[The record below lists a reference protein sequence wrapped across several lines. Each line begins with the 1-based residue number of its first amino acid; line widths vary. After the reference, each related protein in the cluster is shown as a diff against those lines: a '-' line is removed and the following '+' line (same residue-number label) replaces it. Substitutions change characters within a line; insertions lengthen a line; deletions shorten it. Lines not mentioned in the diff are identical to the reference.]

1 MCFCVHHQRAKASK
15 KKKKTKKKKTK
26 MPVLDSSS
34 DDDVPLAMRA
44 QTAAATTAPPAEK
57 PASVVGVV
65 KPYVAPPI
73 QSSSVPTAPAPAATA
88 SAFVQKPAVK
98 AGDDDALVKQPAAV
112 AKTMAPAGVAASN
125 GGANNNGSGFV
136 IPKRPRTDS
145 SSSDDDVPLAQR
157 AKAVER
163 TKILPPTAPAAAAG
177 GTGGAGGGGGGGG
190 GVVIP
195 KAKPMV
201 PEAVRPVQSRP
212 MMVPQIAKNPN
223 VAAASKGGRPVDS
236 SDSDDDAPL
245 AQKKKSLDSEKR
257 TKEEREKRRREKK
270 ERKRKRKEKRR
281 EERRRREAERLGGGR
296 HTVKLNSSSGVKK
309 KKISSGGGSSRRVSA
324 GGNGKGSEIMW
335 TQLEHH
341 GVLFPPEYEPH
352 GVPLTYDGKDVHLEP
367 HEEEVAT
374 FFAVMKETDYA
385 FKPVFQQN
393 FMDGFKRIL
402 KNGKN
407 AHVTDFE
414 KCNFQKIYD
423 WDLARREKVK
433 ARTSEEKKQIK
444 LDKDKAE
451 EKYMWATM
459 NGKRE
464 QVGNFRVEPP
474 GLFRGRGEHPKMG
487 RIKRRIQPEDI
498 IINIGKDAK
507 VPEAPA
513 GHRWKEVRHDQTVT
527 WMAGWNDSINT
538 KDWKYVQFGATS
550 SVKSESD
557 KQKFEKARTLHEHIG
572 KIRDDYR
579 KNMRK
584 DNKETAQLAVTTY
597 LVDKLAL
604 RAGGEK
610 DEDLADTVGVTTLR
624 VGHLKFMGPEDDHPY
639 PKIEFD
645 FLGKDSIR
653 YHQEHAIERV
663 AYDCLKRFCKN
674 KKEDE
679 DVFDKIDP
687 SKVNSHLQRLM
698 PGLTI
703 KVFRTYNA
711 SITLYR
717 LLEETTKPKAAVPI
731 MKSTYDEAN
740 KEVAILCN
748 HQKGESKQHQ
758 AGMDKLNDKKKELEK
773 EMKELRKADKN
784 HKKLPSLKERIQK
797 LKLQM
802 ETKES
807 LKTVSLGTSK
817 INYLDP
823 RITIAWCKKHE
834 VPLPTVY
841 TKALVQKFNWA
852 MCEEPDYVFA
862 DLSYNIERDPGAH

>member
-1 MCFCVHHQRAKASK
+1 
-15 KKKKTKKKKTK
+15 

-34 DDDVPLAMRA
+34 DDDDVPLARRA
-44 QTAAATTAPPAEK
+44 IPAATKAAPAPGAPA
-57 PASVVGVV
+57 PAAPALAPAPVV

-73 QSSSVPTAPAPAATA
+73 HSNGSAPSTTTTAPVIEKKSAPPPGTATA
-88 SAFVQKPAVK
+88 VGPK
-98 AGDDDALVKQPAAV
+98 PAAV
-112 AKTMAPAGVAASN
+112 TGPPPTSKTN
-125 GGANNNGSGFV
+125 GGSGFI
-136 IPKRPRTDS
+136 IPKRPRADS

-157 AKAVER
+157 AKAVEQA
-163 TKILPPTAPAAAAG
+163 KKAPPVSSSAPNAPSS
-177 GTGGAGGGGGGGG
+177 GG

-195 KAKPMV
+195 KSKPMV
-201 PEAVRPVQSRP
+201 PEVVRPVQSRP
-212 MMVPQIAKNPN
+212 MMVPQIAKNSN
-223 VAAASKGGRPVDS
+223 VAAAAMNKGRPVDS

-245 AQKKKSLDSEKR
+245 AQKKLKLDSEKR
-257 TKEEREKRRREKK
+257 SKEERERRRREKK

-281 EERRRREAERLGGGR
+281 EERRRREAERLGAGR
-296 HTVKLNSSSGVKK
+296 HTVKLNSTSGVKK
-309 KKISSGGGSSRRVSA
+309 KSSNGGSSRRAS
-324 GGNGKGSEIMW
+324 GGGGKGSEIMW

-352 GVPLTYDGKDVHLEP
+352 GVPLTYDGKDVYLEP

-393 FMDGFKRIL
+393 FMDGFRQIL
-402 KNGKN
+402 KGGKN
-407 AHVTDFE
+407 AYITDFE
-414 KCNFQKIYD
+414 KCNFQNIYD
-423 WDLARREKVK
+423 WDFARREKIK

-444 LDKDKAE
+444 LEKDKAE

-507 VPEAPA
+507 VPEPPA

-624 VGHLKFMGPEDDHPY
+624 VGHLKFMGPEDNHPY

-674 KKEDE
+674 KKEDV

-687 SKVNSHLQRLM
+687 SKVNAHLQTLM

-717 LLEETTKPKAAVPI
+717 LLEETTKPKATVPI

-784 HKKLPSLKERIQK
+784 HKKLPSLKQRIEK

-823 RITIAWCKKHE
+823 RITIAWCKKNE

-862 DLSYNIERDPGAH
+862 DLSYNIEIDAGAH

>member
-1 MCFCVHHQRAKASK
+1 
-15 KKKKTKKKKTK
+15 

-34 DDDVPLAMRA
+34 DDDDVPLAQRVV
-44 QTAAATTAPPAEK
+44 AAAAAAPPAPAPLPSGGGGNEGEK
-57 PASVVGVV
+57 KPERSVAPAPAPAPAAAPVVV

-73 QSSSVPTAPAPAATA
+73 QSPTTNINNAKSAAPAPAAA
-88 SAFVQKPAVK
+88 AAEAP
-98 AGDDDALVKQPAAV
+98 KQPAAPV
-112 AKTMAPAGVAASN
+112 APASAN
-125 GGANNNGSGFV
+125 GGSGGGFV
-136 IPKRPRTDS
+136 IPKRPRADS

-157 AKAVER
+157 AKAVEQAKKPPSAAT
-163 TKILPPTAPAAAAG
+163 TKG
-177 GTGGAGGGGGGGG
+177 EG

-195 KAKPMV
+195 KAKPAV
-201 PEAVRPVQSRP
+201 PEVVRPVQSRP

-257 TKEEREKRRREKK
+257 TKEERERRRREKK

-309 KKISSGGGSSRRVSA
+309 KKSSSGGSSRRASA
-324 GGNGKGSEIMW
+324 GGNGKGQEIMW
-335 TQLEHH
+335 TQLEHQ

-352 GVPLTYDGKDVHLEP
+352 GVPLTYDGKDVYLEP

-393 FMDGFKRIL
+393 FMDGFRRIL
-402 KNGKN
+402 KGGKN
-407 AHVTDFE
+407 AHITDFE

-444 LDKDKAE
+444 LEKDKAE

-507 VPEAPA
+507 VPEPPA

-624 VGHLKFMGPEDDHPY
+624 VGHLKFMGPDDDHPY

-687 SKVNSHLQRLM
+687 SKVNSHLQTLM

-731 MKSTYDEAN
+731 MKATYDEAN

-758 AGMDKLNDKKKELEK
+758 AGMDKLNDKKKDLEK
-773 EMKELRKADKN
+773 ELKELRKADKN
-784 HKKLPSLKERIQK
+784 HKKIPSLKERIEK
-797 LKLQM
+797 LKIQM

-823 RITIAWCKKHE
+823 RITIAWCKKNE

-862 DLSYNIERDPGAH
+862 DLSYNIEKDPGAH

>member
-1 MCFCVHHQRAKASK
+1 
-15 KKKKTKKKKTK
+15 

-34 DDDVPLAMRA
+34 DDDDVPLAQRVV
-44 QTAAATTAPPAEK
+44 AAAAAPQAPAPPSGGGEK
-57 PASVVGVV
+57 KPEGSVAPAPAPAPAPAAAPVVV

-73 QSSSVPTAPAPAATA
+73 QSPTTNINNAKSAAPAPAAA
-88 SAFVQKPAVK
+88 AAEAP
-98 AGDDDALVKQPAAV
+98 KQPAAPV
-112 AKTMAPAGVAASN
+112 APASAN
-125 GGANNNGSGFV
+125 GGSGGGFV
-136 IPKRPRTDS
+136 IPKRPRADS

-157 AKAVER
+157 AKAVEQAKKPPSAAT
-163 TKILPPTAPAAAAG
+163 TKG
-177 GTGGAGGGGGGGG
+177 EG

-195 KAKPMV
+195 KAKPAV
-201 PEAVRPVQSRP
+201 PEVVRPVQSRP

-257 TKEEREKRRREKK
+257 TKEERERRRREKK

-309 KKISSGGGSSRRVSA
+309 KKSSSGGSSRRASA
-324 GGNGKGSEIMW
+324 GGNGKGQEIMW
-335 TQLEHH
+335 TQLEHQ

-352 GVPLTYDGKDVHLEP
+352 GVPLTYDGKDVYLEP

-393 FMDGFKRIL
+393 FMDGFRRIL
-402 KNGKN
+402 KGGKN
-407 AHVTDFE
+407 AHITDFE

-444 LDKDKAE
+444 LEKDKAE

-507 VPEAPA
+507 VPEPPA

-624 VGHLKFMGPEDDHPY
+624 VGHLKFMGPDDDHPY

-687 SKVNSHLQRLM
+687 SKVNSHLQTLM

-731 MKSTYDEAN
+731 MKATYDEAN

-758 AGMDKLNDKKKELEK
+758 AGMDKLNDKKKDLEK
-773 EMKELRKADKN
+773 ELKELRKADKN
-784 HKKLPSLKERIQK
+784 HKKIPSLKERIEK
-797 LKLQM
+797 LKIQM

-823 RITIAWCKKHE
+823 RITIAWCKKNE

-862 DLSYNIERDPGAH
+862 DLSYNIEKDPGAH

>member
-1 MCFCVHHQRAKASK
+1 
-15 KKKKTKKKKTK
+15 

-34 DDDVPLAMRA
+34 DDDDVPLARRA
-44 QTAAATTAPPAEK
+44 IPAATKAAPAPGAPA
-57 PASVVGVV
+57 PAAPALAPAPVV

-73 QSSSVPTAPAPAATA
+73 DSNGSAPSTTTTAPVIEKKSAPPPGTATA
-88 SAFVQKPAVK
+88 VGPK
-98 AGDDDALVKQPAAV
+98 PAAV
-112 AKTMAPAGVAASN
+112 TGPPPTSKTN
-125 GGANNNGSGFV
+125 GGSGFI
-136 IPKRPRTDS
+136 IPKRPRADS

-157 AKAVER
+157 AKAVEQA
-163 TKILPPTAPAAAAG
+163 KKAPPVSSSAPNAPSS
-177 GTGGAGGGGGGGG
+177 GG

-195 KAKPMV
+195 KSKPMV
-201 PEAVRPVQSRP
+201 PEVVRPVQSRP
-212 MMVPQIAKNPN
+212 MMVPQIAKNSN
-223 VAAASKGGRPVDS
+223 VAAAAMNKGRPVDS

-245 AQKKKSLDSEKR
+245 AQKKLKLDSEKR
-257 TKEEREKRRREKK
+257 SKEERERRRREKK

-281 EERRRREAERLGGGR
+281 EERRREAERLGAGR
-296 HTVKLNSSSGVKK
+296 HTVKLNSTSGVKK
-309 KKISSGGGSSRRVSA
+309 KSSNGGSSRRAS
-324 GGNGKGSEIMW
+324 GGGGKGSEIMW

-352 GVPLTYDGKDVHLEP
+352 GVPLTYDGKDVYLEP

-393 FMDGFKRIL
+393 FMDGFRQIL
-402 KNGKN
+402 KGGKN
-407 AHVTDFE
+407 AYITDFE

-423 WDLARREKVK
+423 WDFARREKIK

-444 LDKDKAE
+444 LEKDKAE

-507 VPEAPA
+507 VPEPPA

-624 VGHLKFMGPEDDHPY
+624 VGHLKFMGPEDNHPY

-674 KKEDE
+674 KKEDV

-687 SKVNSHLQRLM
+687 SKVNAHLQTLM

-717 LLEETTKPKAAVPI
+717 LLEETTKPKATVPI

-784 HKKLPSLKERIQK
+784 HKKLPSLKQRIEK

-823 RITIAWCKKHE
+823 RITIAWCKKNE

-862 DLSYNIERDPGAH
+862 DLSYNIEIDAGAH

>member
-1 MCFCVHHQRAKASK
+1 M
-15 KKKKTKKKKTK
+15 
-26 MPVLDSSS
+26 
-34 DDDVPLAMRA
+34 
-44 QTAAATTAPPAEK
+44 
-57 PASVVGVV
+57 
-65 KPYVAPPI
+65 
-73 QSSSVPTAPAPAATA
+73 
-88 SAFVQKPAVK
+88 
-98 AGDDDALVKQPAAV
+98 
-112 AKTMAPAGVAASN
+112 
-125 GGANNNGSGFV
+125 
-136 IPKRPRTDS
+136 
-145 SSSDDDVPLAQR
+145 
-157 AKAVER
+157 
-163 TKILPPTAPAAAAG
+163 
-177 GTGGAGGGGGGGG
+177 
-190 GVVIP
+190 
-195 KAKPMV
+195 
-201 PEAVRPVQSRP
+201 
-212 MMVPQIAKNPN
+212 
-223 VAAASKGGRPVDS
+223 
-236 SDSDDDAPL
+236 
-245 AQKKKSLDSEKR
+245 
-257 TKEEREKRRREKK
+257 
-270 ERKRKRKEKRR
+270 
-281 EERRRREAERLGGGR
+281 
-296 HTVKLNSSSGVKK
+296 
-309 KKISSGGGSSRRVSA
+309 
-324 GGNGKGSEIMW
+324 
-335 TQLEHH
+335 
-341 GVLFPPEYEPH
+341 
-352 GVPLTYDGKDVHLEP
+352 
-367 HEEEVAT
+367 
-374 FFAVMKETDYA
+374 
-385 FKPVFQQN
+385 FKV
-393 FMDGFKRIL
+393 
-402 KNGKN
+402 
-407 AHVTDFE
+407 
-414 KCNFQKIYD
+414 
-423 WDLARREKVK
+423 
-433 ARTSEEKKQIK
+433 IK

-507 VPEAPA
+507 VPEPPA

-584 DNKETAQLAVTTY
+584 DNTETAQLAVTTY

-624 VGHLKFMGPEDDHPY
+624 VGHLKFMGPEDNHPY

-674 KKEDE
+674 KKEDV

-687 SKVNSHLQRLM
+687 SKVNAHLQTLM

-717 LLEETTKPKAAVPI
+717 LLEETTKPKATVPI

-784 HKKLPSLKERIQK
+784 HKKLPSLKQRIEK

-823 RITIAWCKKHE
+823 RITIAWCKKNE

-862 DLSYNIERDPGAH
+862 DLSYNIELDSGAH

>member
-1 MCFCVHHQRAKASK
+1 
-15 KKKKTKKKKTK
+15 

-34 DDDVPLAMRA
+34 DDDDVPLARRA
-44 QTAAATTAPPAEK
+44 IPAATKAAPAPGAPA
-57 PASVVGVV
+57 PAAPALAPAPVV

-73 QSSSVPTAPAPAATA
+73 HSNGSAPSTTTTAPVIEKKSAPPPGTATA
-88 SAFVQKPAVK
+88 VGPK
-98 AGDDDALVKQPAAV
+98 PAAV
-112 AKTMAPAGVAASN
+112 TGPPPTSKTN
-125 GGANNNGSGFV
+125 GGSGFI
-136 IPKRPRTDS
+136 IPKRPRADS

-157 AKAVER
+157 AKAVEQA
-163 TKILPPTAPAAAAG
+163 KKAPPVSSSAPNAPSS
-177 GTGGAGGGGGGGG
+177 GG

-195 KAKPMV
+195 KSKPIV
-201 PEAVRPVQSRP
+201 PEVVRPVQSRP
-212 MMVPQIAKNPN
+212 MMVPQIAKNSN
-223 VAAASKGGRPVDS
+223 VAAAAMNKGRPVDS

-245 AQKKKSLDSEKR
+245 AQKKLKLDSEKR
-257 TKEEREKRRREKK
+257 SKEERERRRREKK

-281 EERRRREAERLGGGR
+281 EERRRREAERLGAGR
-296 HTVKLNSSSGVKK
+296 HTVKLNSTSGVKK
-309 KKISSGGGSSRRVSA
+309 KSSNGGSSRRAS
-324 GGNGKGSEIMW
+324 GGGGKGSEIMW

-352 GVPLTYDGKDVHLEP
+352 GVPLTYDGKDVYLEP

-393 FMDGFKRIL
+393 FMDGFRQIL
-402 KNGKN
+402 KGGKN
-407 AHVTDFE
+407 AYITDFE

-423 WDLARREKVK
+423 WDFARREKIK

-444 LDKDKAE
+444 LEKDKAE

-507 VPEAPA
+507 VPEPPA

-624 VGHLKFMGPEDDHPY
+624 VGHLKFMGPEDNHPY

-674 KKEDE
+674 KKEDV

-687 SKVNSHLQRLM
+687 SKVNAHLQTLM

-717 LLEETTKPKAAVPI
+717 LLEETTKPKATVPI

-784 HKKLPSLKERIQK
+784 HKKLPSLKQRIEK

-823 RITIAWCKKHE
+823 RITIAWCKKNE

-862 DLSYNIERDPGAH
+862 DLSYNIEIDAGAH

>member
-1 MCFCVHHQRAKASK
+1 
-15 KKKKTKKKKTK
+15 

-34 DDDVPLAMRA
+34 DDDDVPLARRA
-44 QTAAATTAPPAEK
+44 IPAATKAAPAPGAPA
-57 PASVVGVV
+57 PAAPALAPAPVV

-73 QSSSVPTAPAPAATA
+73 HSNGSAPSTTTTAPVIEKKSAPPPGTATA
-88 SAFVQKPAVK
+88 VGPK
-98 AGDDDALVKQPAAV
+98 PAAV
-112 AKTMAPAGVAASN
+112 TGPPPTSKTN
-125 GGANNNGSGFV
+125 GGSGFI
-136 IPKRPRTDS
+136 IPKRPRADS

-157 AKAVER
+157 AKAVEQA
-163 TKILPPTAPAAAAG
+163 KKAPPVSSSAPNAPSS
-177 GTGGAGGGGGGGG
+177 GGG
-190 GVVIP
+190 GVIP
-195 KAKPMV
+195 KSKPMV
-201 PEAVRPVQSRP
+201 PEVVRPVQSRP
-212 MMVPQIAKNPN
+212 MMVPQIAKNSN
-223 VAAASKGGRPVDS
+223 VAAAAMNKGRPVDS

-245 AQKKKSLDSEKR
+245 AQKKLKLDSEKR
-257 TKEEREKRRREKK
+257 SKEERERRRREKK

-281 EERRRREAERLGGGR
+281 EERRRREAERLGAGR
-296 HTVKLNSSSGVKK
+296 HTVKLNSTSGVKK
-309 KKISSGGGSSRRVSA
+309 KSSNGGSSRRAS
-324 GGNGKGSEIMW
+324 GGGGKGSEIMW

-352 GVPLTYDGKDVHLEP
+352 GVPLTYDGKDVYLEP

-393 FMDGFKRIL
+393 FMDGFRQIL
-402 KNGKN
+402 KGGKN
-407 AHVTDFE
+407 AYITDFE

-423 WDLARREKVK
+423 WDFARREKIK

-444 LDKDKAE
+444 LEKDKAE

-507 VPEAPA
+507 VPEPPA

-624 VGHLKFMGPEDDHPY
+624 VGHLKFMGPEDNHPY

-674 KKEDE
+674 KKEDV

-687 SKVNSHLQRLM
+687 SKVNAHLQTLM

-717 LLEETTKPKAAVPI
+717 LLEETTKPKATVPI

-784 HKKLPSLKERIQK
+784 HKKLPSLKQRIEK

-823 RITIAWCKKHE
+823 RITIAWCKKNE

-862 DLSYNIERDPGAH
+862 DLSYNIEIDAGAH

>member
-1 MCFCVHHQRAKASK
+1 
-15 KKKKTKKKKTK
+15 

-34 DDDVPLAMRA
+34 DDDDVPLARRA
-44 QTAAATTAPPAEK
+44 IPAATKAAPAPGAPA
-57 PASVVGVV
+57 PAAPALAPAPVV

-73 QSSSVPTAPAPAATA
+73 HSNGSAPSTTTTAPVIEKKSAPPPGTATA
-88 SAFVQKPAVK
+88 VGPK
-98 AGDDDALVKQPAAV
+98 PAAV
-112 AKTMAPAGVAASN
+112 TGPPPTSKTN
-125 GGANNNGSGFV
+125 GGSGFI
-136 IPKRPRTDS
+136 IPKRPRADS

-157 AKAVER
+157 AKAVEQA
-163 TKILPPTAPAAAAG
+163 KKAPPVSSSAPNAPSSG
-177 GTGGAGGGGGGGG
+177 GE
-190 GVVIP
+190 VVIP
-195 KAKPMV
+195 KSKPMV
-201 PEAVRPVQSRP
+201 PEVVRPVQSRP
-212 MMVPQIAKNPN
+212 MMVPQIAKNSN
-223 VAAASKGGRPVDS
+223 VAAAAMNKGRPVDS

-245 AQKKKSLDSEKR
+245 AQKKLKLDSEKR
-257 TKEEREKRRREKK
+257 SKEERERRRREKK

-281 EERRRREAERLGGGR
+281 EERRRREAERLGAGR
-296 HTVKLNSSSGVKK
+296 HTVKLNSTSGVKK
-309 KKISSGGGSSRRVSA
+309 KSSNGGSSRRAS
-324 GGNGKGSEIMW
+324 GGGGKGSEIMW

-352 GVPLTYDGKDVHLEP
+352 GVPLTYDGKDVYLEP

-393 FMDGFKRIL
+393 FMDGFRQIL
-402 KNGKN
+402 KGGKN
-407 AHVTDFE
+407 AYITDFE

-423 WDLARREKVK
+423 WDFARREKIK

-444 LDKDKAE
+444 LEKDKAE

-507 VPEAPA
+507 VPEPPA

-624 VGHLKFMGPEDDHPY
+624 VGHLKFMGPEDNHPY

-674 KKEDE
+674 KKEDV

-687 SKVNSHLQRLM
+687 SKVNAHLQTLM

-717 LLEETTKPKAAVPI
+717 LLEETTKPKATVPI

-784 HKKLPSLKERIQK
+784 HKKLPSLKQRIEK

-823 RITIAWCKKHE
+823 RITIAWCKKNE

-862 DLSYNIERDPGAH
+862 DLSYNIEIDAGAH

>member
-1 MCFCVHHQRAKASK
+1 
-15 KKKKTKKKKTK
+15 

-34 DDDVPLAMRA
+34 DDDDVPLARRA
-44 QTAAATTAPPAEK
+44 IPAATKAAPAPGAPA
-57 PASVVGVV
+57 PAPVV

-73 QSSSVPTAPAPAATA
+73 HSNGSAPSTTTTAPVIEKKSAPPPGTATA
-88 SAFVQKPAVK
+88 VGPK
-98 AGDDDALVKQPAAV
+98 PAAV
-112 AKTMAPAGVAASN
+112 TGPPPTSKTN
-125 GGANNNGSGFV
+125 GGSGFI
-136 IPKRPRTDS
+136 IPKRPRADS

-157 AKAVER
+157 AKAVEQA
-163 TKILPPTAPAAAAG
+163 KKAPPVSSSAPNAPSS
-177 GTGGAGGGGGGGG
+177 GG

-195 KAKPMV
+195 KSKPMV
-201 PEAVRPVQSRP
+201 PEVVRPVQSRP
-212 MMVPQIAKNPN
+212 MMVPQIAKNSN
-223 VAAASKGGRPVDS
+223 VAAAAMNKGRPVDS

-245 AQKKKSLDSEKR
+245 AQKKLKLDSEKR
-257 TKEEREKRRREKK
+257 SKEERERRRREKK

-281 EERRRREAERLGGGR
+281 EERRRREAERLGAGR
-296 HTVKLNSSSGVKK
+296 HTVKLNSTSGVKK
-309 KKISSGGGSSRRVSA
+309 KSSNGGSSRRAS
-324 GGNGKGSEIMW
+324 GGGGKGSEIMW

-352 GVPLTYDGKDVHLEP
+352 GVPLTYDGKDVYLEP

-393 FMDGFKRIL
+393 FMDGFRQIL
-402 KNGKN
+402 KGGKN
-407 AHVTDFE
+407 AYITDFE

-423 WDLARREKVK
+423 WDFARREKIK

-444 LDKDKAE
+444 LEKDKAE

-507 VPEAPA
+507 VPEPPA

-624 VGHLKFMGPEDDHPY
+624 VGHLKFMGPEDNHPY

-674 KKEDE
+674 KKEDV

-687 SKVNSHLQRLM
+687 SKVNAHLQTLM

-717 LLEETTKPKAAVPI
+717 LLEETTKPKATVPI

-784 HKKLPSLKERIQK
+784 HKKLPSLKQRIEK

-823 RITIAWCKKHE
+823 RITIAWCKKNE

-862 DLSYNIERDPGAH
+862 DLSYNIEIDAGAH

>member
-1 MCFCVHHQRAKASK
+1 
-15 KKKKTKKKKTK
+15 

-34 DDDVPLAMRA
+34 DDDDVPLARRA
-44 QTAAATTAPPAEK
+44 IPAATKAALAPGAPA
-57 PASVVGVV
+57 PAAPALAPAPVV

-73 QSSSVPTAPAPAATA
+73 HSNGSAPSTTTTAPVIEKKSAPPPGTATA
-88 SAFVQKPAVK
+88 VGPK
-98 AGDDDALVKQPAAV
+98 PAAV
-112 AKTMAPAGVAASN
+112 TGPPPTSKTN
-125 GGANNNGSGFV
+125 GGSGFI
-136 IPKRPRTDS
+136 IPKRPRADS

-157 AKAVER
+157 AKAVEQA
-163 TKILPPTAPAAAAG
+163 KKAPPVSSSAPNAPSS
-177 GTGGAGGGGGGGG
+177 GG

-195 KAKPMV
+195 KSKPMV
-201 PEAVRPVQSRP
+201 PEVVRPVQSRP
-212 MMVPQIAKNPN
+212 MMVPQIAKNSN
-223 VAAASKGGRPVDS
+223 VAAAAMNKGRPVDS

-245 AQKKKSLDSEKR
+245 AQKKLKLDSEKR
-257 TKEEREKRRREKK
+257 SKEERERRRREKK

-281 EERRRREAERLGGGR
+281 EERRRREAERLGAGR
-296 HTVKLNSSSGVKK
+296 HTVKLNSTSGVKK
-309 KKISSGGGSSRRVSA
+309 KSSNGGSSRRAS
-324 GGNGKGSEIMW
+324 GGGGKGSEIMW

-352 GVPLTYDGKDVHLEP
+352 GVPLTYDGKDVYLEP

-393 FMDGFKRIL
+393 FMDGFRQIL
-402 KNGKN
+402 KGGKN
-407 AHVTDFE
+407 AYITDFE

-423 WDLARREKVK
+423 WDFARREKIK

-444 LDKDKAE
+444 LEKDKAE

-507 VPEAPA
+507 VPEPPA

-624 VGHLKFMGPEDDHPY
+624 VGHLKFMGPEDNHPY

-674 KKEDE
+674 KKGDV

-687 SKVNSHLQRLM
+687 SKVNAHLQTLM

-717 LLEETTKPKAAVPI
+717 LLEETTKPKATVPI

-784 HKKLPSLKERIQK
+784 HKKLPSLKQRIEK

-823 RITIAWCKKHE
+823 RITIAWCKKNE

-862 DLSYNIERDPGAH
+862 DLSYNIEIDAGAH

>member
-1 MCFCVHHQRAKASK
+1 
-15 KKKKTKKKKTK
+15 

-34 DDDVPLAMRA
+34 DDDDVPLARRA
-44 QTAAATTAPPAEK
+44 IPAATKAAPAPGAPA
-57 PASVVGVV
+57 PAAPALAPAPVV

-73 QSSSVPTAPAPAATA
+73 HSNGSAPSTTTTAPVIEKKSAPPPGTATA
-88 SAFVQKPAVK
+88 VGPK
-98 AGDDDALVKQPAAV
+98 PAAV
-112 AKTMAPAGVAASN
+112 TGPPPTSKTN
-125 GGANNNGSGFV
+125 GGSGFI
-136 IPKRPRTDS
+136 IPKRPRADS

-157 AKAVER
+157 AKAVEQA
-163 TKILPPTAPAAAAG
+163 KKAPPVSSSAPNAPSS
-177 GTGGAGGGGGGGG
+177 GG

-195 KAKPMV
+195 KSKPMV
-201 PEAVRPVQSRP
+201 PEVVRPVQSRP
-212 MMVPQIAKNPN
+212 MMVPQIAKNSN
-223 VAAASKGGRPVDS
+223 VAAAAMNKGRPVDS

-245 AQKKKSLDSEKR
+245 AQKKLKLDSEKR
-257 TKEEREKRRREKK
+257 SKEERERRQREKK

-281 EERRRREAERLGGGR
+281 EERRRREAERLGAGR
-296 HTVKLNSSSGVKK
+296 HTVKLNSTSGVKK
-309 KKISSGGGSSRRVSA
+309 KSSNGGSSRRAS
-324 GGNGKGSEIMW
+324 GGGGKGSEIMW

-352 GVPLTYDGKDVHLEP
+352 GVPLTYDGKDVYLEP

-393 FMDGFKRIL
+393 FMDGFRQIL
-402 KNGKN
+402 KGGKN
-407 AHVTDFE
+407 AYITDFE

-423 WDLARREKVK
+423 WDFARREKIK

-444 LDKDKAE
+444 LEKDKAE
-451 EKYMWATM
+451 EKYMWASM

-507 VPEAPA
+507 VPEPPA

-624 VGHLKFMGPEDDHPY
+624 VGHLKFMGPEDNHPY

-674 KKEDE
+674 KKEDV

-687 SKVNSHLQRLM
+687 SKVNAHLQTLM

-717 LLEETTKPKAAVPI
+717 LLEETTKPKATVPI

-784 HKKLPSLKERIQK
+784 HKKLPSLKQRIEK

-823 RITIAWCKKHE
+823 RITIAWCKKNE

-862 DLSYNIERDPGAH
+862 DLSYNIEIDAGAH

>member
-1 MCFCVHHQRAKASK
+1 MA
-15 KKKKTKKKKTK
+15 
-26 MPVLDSSS
+26 VLESSS
-34 DDDVPLAMRA
+34 DDDDVPLATRA
-44 QTAAATTAPPAEK
+44 TQNEQQKKSASEYAPNGAAAAAAAEEVVLASAYAKPRERPRMDTSEAPRQGVSASKRSEGSAAGITTA
-57 PASVVGVV
+57 
-65 KPYVAPPI
+65 
-73 QSSSVPTAPAPAATA
+73 TAGTGTGT
-88 SAFVQKPAVK
+88 S
-98 AGDDDALVKQPAAV
+98 
-112 AKTMAPAGVAASN
+112 
-125 GGANNNGSGFV
+125 SGFV
-136 IPKRPRTDS
+136 IPKRPRADS
-145 SSSDDDVPLAQR
+145 SSSDDDNVPLAQR
-157 AKAVER
+157 AKVVELEQQQQLKKK
-163 TKILPPTAPAAAAG
+163 TMTTTTTTTNSNNYNNNNIKQAFTQKPAAAAQDQL
-177 GTGGAGGGGGGGG
+177 
-190 GVVIP
+190 
-195 KAKPMV
+195 
-201 PEAVRPVQSRP
+201 VRPIQSRP
-212 MMVPQIAKNPN
+212 MMVPQIAKNPSSTAV
-223 VAAASKGGRPVDS
+223 VATKTTTTITTAKVTAKQTTRSFDS
-236 SDSDDDAPL
+236 SDDDEPL
-245 AQKKKSLDSEKR
+245 AQKKKSLEAKNER
-257 TKEEREKRRREKK
+257 TKEEKEKRRREKK
-270 ERKRKRKEKRR
+270 EKKRLKKEKKR
-281 EERRRREAERLGGGR
+281 EQRRRRELEKSGGR

-309 KKISSGGGSSRRVSA
+309 KRASTGCSGGE
-324 GGNGKGSEIMW
+324 GGNGKGSQIMW
-335 TQLEHH
+335 TQLEHE
-341 GVLFPPEYEPH
+341 GVVFPPPYEPH
-352 GVPLTYDGKDVHLEP
+352 GVPLTYDGKDVYLEP

-385 FKPVFQQN
+385 SKPVFQEN

-402 KNGKN
+402 RGGKN
-407 AHVTDFE
+407 AHITDFT

-423 WDLARREKVK
+423 WDAKRREINKE
-433 ARTSEEKKQIK
+433 RTSAEKKQIK
-444 LDKDKAE
+444 EDKDKAE
-451 EKYMWATM
+451 EKYTWAIM
-459 NGKRE
+459 DGKRE

-487 RIKRRIQPEDI
+487 KIKRRIQAEDI

-507 VPEAPA
+507 IPEPPA

-557 KQKFEKARTLHEHIG
+557 KQKFEKARNLHKFIG
-572 KIRDDYR
+572 KIRLDYR
-579 KNMRK
+579 KNMQCDK
-584 DNKETAQLAVTTY
+584 DVTAQLAVTTY

-624 VGHLKFMGPEDDHPY
+624 VGHLKFMGPEENHPY

-663 AYDCLKRFCKN
+663 AYDCMKKFCKG
-674 KKEDE
+674 KKEE
-679 DVFDKIDP
+679 HDVFDHIDP
-687 SKVNSHLQRLM
+687 SKVNAHLQTLM

-717 LLEETTKPKAAVPI
+717 LLEETTKPKATVPI
-731 MKSTYDEAN
+731 MKATYDEAN

-748 HQKGESKQHQ
+748 HQKGESKQHA
-758 AGMDKLNDKKKELEK
+758 AGMEKLEQTIKSLEK
-773 EMKELRKADKN
+773 ELKELKKKDKKD
-784 HKKLPSLKERIQK
+784 KKIPNLKQK
-797 LKLQM
+797 IDKMNLQM

-823 RITIAWCKKHE
+823 RITIAWCKKNE

-862 DLSYNIERDPGAH
+862 DLSYNIERDNH

>member
-1 MCFCVHHQRAKASK
+1 
-15 KKKKTKKKKTK
+15 

-34 DDDVPLAMRA
+34 DDDDVPLARRA
-44 QTAAATTAPPAEK
+44 IPAATKAAPAPGAPA
-57 PASVVGVV
+57 PAAPALAPAPVV

-73 QSSSVPTAPAPAATA
+73 HSNGSAPSTTTTAPVIEKKSAPPPGTATA
-88 SAFVQKPAVK
+88 VGPK
-98 AGDDDALVKQPAAV
+98 PAAV
-112 AKTMAPAGVAASN
+112 TGPPPTSKTN
-125 GGANNNGSGFV
+125 GGSGFI
-136 IPKRPRTDS
+136 IPKRPRADS

-157 AKAVER
+157 AKAVEQA
-163 TKILPPTAPAAAAG
+163 KKAPPVSSSAPNAPSS
-177 GTGGAGGGGGGGG
+177 GG

-195 KAKPMV
+195 KSKPMV
-201 PEAVRPVQSRP
+201 PEVVRPVQSRP
-212 MMVPQIAKNPN
+212 MMVPQIAKNSN
-223 VAAASKGGRPVDS
+223 VAAAAMNKGRPVDS

-245 AQKKKSLDSEKR
+245 AQKKLKLDSEKR
-257 TKEEREKRRREKK
+257 SKEERERRRREKK

-281 EERRRREAERLGGGR
+281 EERRRREAERLGAGR
-296 HTVKLNSSSGVKK
+296 HTVKLNSTSGVKK
-309 KKISSGGGSSRRVSA
+309 KSSNGGSSRRAS
-324 GGNGKGSEIMW
+324 GGGGKGSEIMW

-352 GVPLTYDGKDVHLEP
+352 GVPLTYDGKDVYLEP

-393 FMDGFKRIL
+393 FMDGFRQIL
-402 KNGKN
+402 KGGKN
-407 AHVTDFE
+407 AYITDFE

-423 WDLARREKVK
+423 WDFARREKIK

-444 LDKDKAE
+444 LEKDKAE

-507 VPEAPA
+507 VPEPPA

-624 VGHLKFMGPEDDHPY
+624 VGHLKFMGPEDNHPY

-674 KKEDE
+674 KKEDV

-687 SKVNSHLQRLM
+687 SKVNAHLQTLM

-717 LLEETTKPKAAVPI
+717 LLEETTKPKATVPI

-784 HKKLPSLKERIQK
+784 HKKLPSLKQRIEK

-823 RITIAWCKKHE
+823 RITIAWCKKNE

-862 DLSYNIERDPGAH
+862 DLSYNIEIDAGAH

>member
-1 MCFCVHHQRAKASK
+1 
-15 KKKKTKKKKTK
+15 

-34 DDDVPLAMRA
+34 DDDDVPLARRA
-44 QTAAATTAPPAEK
+44 IPAATKAAPAPGAPA
-57 PASVVGVV
+57 PAAPALAPAPVV

-73 QSSSVPTAPAPAATA
+73 HSNGSAPSTTTTAPVIEKKSAPPPGTATA
-88 SAFVQKPAVK
+88 VGPK
-98 AGDDDALVKQPAAV
+98 PAAV
-112 AKTMAPAGVAASN
+112 TGPPPTSKTN
-125 GGANNNGSGFV
+125 GGSGFI
-136 IPKRPRTDS
+136 IPKRPRADS

-157 AKAVER
+157 AKAVEQA
-163 TKILPPTAPAAAAG
+163 KKAPPVSSSAPNAPSS
-177 GTGGAGGGGGGGG
+177 GG

-195 KAKPMV
+195 KSKPMV
-201 PEAVRPVQSRP
+201 PEVVRPVQSRP
-212 MMVPQIAKNPN
+212 MMVPQIAKNSN
-223 VAAASKGGRPVDS
+223 VAAAAMNKGRPVDS

-245 AQKKKSLDSEKR
+245 AQKKLKLDSEKR
-257 TKEEREKRRREKK
+257 SKEERERRGREKK

-281 EERRRREAERLGGGR
+281 EERRRREAERLGAGR
-296 HTVKLNSSSGVKK
+296 HTVKLNSTSGVKK
-309 KKISSGGGSSRRVSA
+309 KSSNGGSSRRAS
-324 GGNGKGSEIMW
+324 GGGGKGSEIMW

-352 GVPLTYDGKDVHLEP
+352 GVPLTYDGKDVYLEP

-393 FMDGFKRIL
+393 FMDGFRQIL
-402 KNGKN
+402 KGGKN
-407 AHVTDFE
+407 AYITDFE

-423 WDLARREKVK
+423 WDFARREKIK

-444 LDKDKAE
+444 LEKDKAE

-507 VPEAPA
+507 VPEPPA

-624 VGHLKFMGPEDDHPY
+624 VGHLKFMGPEDNHPY

-674 KKEDE
+674 KKEDV

-687 SKVNSHLQRLM
+687 SKVNAHLQTLM

-717 LLEETTKPKAAVPI
+717 LLEETTKPKATVPI

-784 HKKLPSLKERIQK
+784 HKKLPSLKQRIEK

-823 RITIAWCKKHE
+823 RITIAWCKKNE

-862 DLSYNIERDPGAH
+862 DLSYNIEIDAGAH

>member
-1 MCFCVHHQRAKASK
+1 
-15 KKKKTKKKKTK
+15 

-34 DDDVPLAMRA
+34 DDDDVPLARRA
-44 QTAAATTAPPAEK
+44 IPAATKAAPAPGAPA
-57 PASVVGVV
+57 PAAPALAPAPVV

-73 QSSSVPTAPAPAATA
+73 HSNGSAPSTTTTAPVIEKKSAPPTGTATA
-88 SAFVQKPAVK
+88 VGPK
-98 AGDDDALVKQPAAV
+98 PAAV
-112 AKTMAPAGVAASN
+112 TGPPPTSKTN
-125 GGANNNGSGFV
+125 GGSGFI
-136 IPKRPRTDS
+136 IPKRPRADS

-157 AKAVER
+157 AKAVEQA
-163 TKILPPTAPAAAAG
+163 KKAPPVSSSAPNAPSS
-177 GTGGAGGGGGGGG
+177 GG

-195 KAKPMV
+195 KSKPMV
-201 PEAVRPVQSRP
+201 PEVVRPVQSRP
-212 MMVPQIAKNPN
+212 MMVPQIAKNSN
-223 VAAASKGGRPVDS
+223 VAAAAMNKGRPVDS

-245 AQKKKSLDSEKR
+245 AQKKLKLDSEKR
-257 TKEEREKRRREKK
+257 SKEERERRRREKK

-281 EERRRREAERLGGGR
+281 EERRRREAERLGAGR
-296 HTVKLNSSSGVKK
+296 HTVKLNSTSGVKK
-309 KKISSGGGSSRRVSA
+309 KSSNGGSSRRAS
-324 GGNGKGSEIMW
+324 GGGGKGSEIMW

-352 GVPLTYDGKDVHLEP
+352 GVPLTYDGKDVYLEP

-393 FMDGFKRIL
+393 FMDGFRQIL
-402 KNGKN
+402 KGGKN
-407 AHVTDFE
+407 AYITDFE

-423 WDLARREKVK
+423 WDFARREKIK

-444 LDKDKAE
+444 LEKDKAE

-507 VPEAPA
+507 VPEPPA

-624 VGHLKFMGPEDDHPY
+624 VGHLKFMGPEDNHPY

-674 KKEDE
+674 KKGDV

-687 SKVNSHLQRLM
+687 SKVNAHLQTLM

-717 LLEETTKPKAAVPI
+717 LLEETTKPKATVPI

-784 HKKLPSLKERIQK
+784 HKKLPSLKQRIEK

-823 RITIAWCKKHE
+823 RITIAWCKKNE

-862 DLSYNIERDPGAH
+862 DLSYNIELDSGAH

>member
-1 MCFCVHHQRAKASK
+1 
-15 KKKKTKKKKTK
+15 

-34 DDDVPLAMRA
+34 DDDDVPLAQRVV
-44 QTAAATTAPPAEK
+44 AAAAAPPAPAPPSGGGGNEEEK
-57 PASVVGVV
+57 KPEGVVAPVPAAAPVVV

-73 QSSSVPTAPAPAATA
+73 QSPTTNTTKSAAPAPAAA
-88 SAFVQKPAVK
+88 EAP
-98 AGDDDALVKQPAAV
+98 KQPAA
-112 AKTMAPAGVAASN
+112 AAPASAN
-125 GGANNNGSGFV
+125 GGSGGGFV
-136 IPKRPRTDS
+136 IPKRPRADS

-157 AKAVER
+157 AKAVEQA
-163 TKILPPTAPAAAAG
+163 KKPPLAATGAPTSAAKG
-177 GTGGAGGGGGGGG
+177 EG

-195 KAKPMV
+195 KAKPAV
-201 PEAVRPVQSRP
+201 PEVVRPVQSRP

-223 VAAASKGGRPVDS
+223 VTAASKGGRPVDS

-257 TKEEREKRRREKK
+257 TKEERERRRREKK

-309 KKISSGGGSSRRVSA
+309 KKSSGGGSSRRASA
-324 GGNGKGSEIMW
+324 GGNGKGQEIMW
-335 TQLEHH
+335 TQLEHQ

-352 GVPLTYDGKDVHLEP
+352 GVPLTYDGKDVYLEP

-393 FMDGFKRIL
+393 FMDGFRRIL
-402 KNGKN
+402 KGGKN
-407 AHVTDFE
+407 AHITDFE

-444 LDKDKAE
+444 LEKDKAE

-507 VPEAPA
+507 VPEPPA

-624 VGHLKFMGPEDDHPY
+624 VGHLKFMGPDDDHPY

-687 SKVNSHLQRLM
+687 SKVNSHLQTLM

-731 MKSTYDEAN
+731 MKATYDEAN

-758 AGMDKLNDKKKELEK
+758 AGMDKLNDKKKDLEK
-773 EMKELRKADKN
+773 ELKELRKADKN
-784 HKKLPSLKERIQK
+784 HKKIPSLKERIEK
-797 LKLQM
+797 LKIQM

-823 RITIAWCKKHE
+823 RITIAWCKKNE

-862 DLSYNIERDPGAH
+862 DLSYNIEKDPGAH

>member
-1 MCFCVHHQRAKASK
+1 
-15 KKKKTKKKKTK
+15 

-34 DDDVPLAMRA
+34 DDDDVPLARRA
-44 QTAAATTAPPAEK
+44 IPAATKAAPAPGAPA
-57 PASVVGVV
+57 PAAPALAPAPVV

-73 QSSSVPTAPAPAATA
+73 HSNGSAPSTTTTAPVIEKKSAPPPGTATA
-88 SAFVQKPAVK
+88 VGPK
-98 AGDDDALVKQPAAV
+98 PAAV
-112 AKTMAPAGVAASN
+112 TGPPPTSKTN
-125 GGANNNGSGFV
+125 GGSGFI
-136 IPKRPRTDS
+136 IPKRPRADS

-157 AKAVER
+157 AKAVEQA
-163 TKILPPTAPAAAAG
+163 KKAPPVSSSAPNAPSS
-177 GTGGAGGGGGGGG
+177 GG

-195 KAKPMV
+195 KSKPMV
-201 PEAVRPVQSRP
+201 PEVVRPVQSRP
-212 MMVPQIAKNPN
+212 MMVPQIAKNSN
-223 VAAASKGGRPVDS
+223 VAAAAMNKGRPVDS

-245 AQKKKSLDSEKR
+245 AQKKLKLDSEKR
-257 TKEEREKRRREKK
+257 SKEERERRRREKK

-281 EERRRREAERLGGGR
+281 EERRRREAERLGAGR
-296 HTVKLNSSSGVKK
+296 HTVKLNSTSGVKK
-309 KKISSGGGSSRRVSA
+309 KSGNGGSSRRAS
-324 GGNGKGSEIMW
+324 GGGGKGSEIMW

-352 GVPLTYDGKDVHLEP
+352 GVPLTYDGKDVYLEP

-393 FMDGFKRIL
+393 FMDGFRQIL
-402 KNGKN
+402 KGGKN
-407 AHVTDFE
+407 AYITDFE

-423 WDLARREKVK
+423 WDFARREKIK

-444 LDKDKAE
+444 LEKDKAE

-507 VPEAPA
+507 VPEPPA

-624 VGHLKFMGPEDDHPY
+624 VGHLKFMGPEDNHPY

-674 KKEDE
+674 KKGDV

-687 SKVNSHLQRLM
+687 SKVNAHLQTLM

-717 LLEETTKPKAAVPI
+717 LLEETTKPKATVPI

-784 HKKLPSLKERIQK
+784 HKKLPSLKQRIEK

-823 RITIAWCKKHE
+823 RITIAWCKKNE

-862 DLSYNIERDPGAH
+862 DLSYNIEIDAGAH

>member
-1 MCFCVHHQRAKASK
+1 
-15 KKKKTKKKKTK
+15 

-34 DDDVPLAMRA
+34 DDDDVPLARRA
-44 QTAAATTAPPAEK
+44 IPAATKAAPAPGAPA
-57 PASVVGVV
+57 PAAPALAPAPVV

-73 QSSSVPTAPAPAATA
+73 HSNGSAPSTTTTAPVIEKKSAPPPGTATA
-88 SAFVQKPAVK
+88 VGPK
-98 AGDDDALVKQPAAV
+98 PAAV
-112 AKTMAPAGVAASN
+112 TGPPPTSKTN
-125 GGANNNGSGFV
+125 GGSGFI
-136 IPKRPRTDS
+136 IPKRPRADS

-157 AKAVER
+157 AKAVEQA
-163 TKILPPTAPAAAAG
+163 KKAPPVSSSAPNAPSS
-177 GTGGAGGGGGGGG
+177 GG

-195 KAKPMV
+195 KSKPMV
-201 PEAVRPVQSRP
+201 PEVVRPVQSRP
-212 MMVPQIAKNPN
+212 MMVPQIAKNSN
-223 VAAASKGGRPVDS
+223 VAAAAMNKGRPVDS
-236 SDSDDDAPL
+236 PDSDDDAPL
-245 AQKKKSLDSEKR
+245 AQKKLKLDSEKR
-257 TKEEREKRRREKK
+257 SKEERERRRREKK

-281 EERRRREAERLGGGR
+281 EERRRREAERLGAGR
-296 HTVKLNSSSGVKK
+296 HTVKLNSTSGVKK
-309 KKISSGGGSSRRVSA
+309 KSSNGGSSRRAS
-324 GGNGKGSEIMW
+324 GGGGKGSEIMW
-335 TQLEHH
+335 TQMEHH

-352 GVPLTYDGKDVHLEP
+352 GVPLTYDGKDVYLEP

-393 FMDGFKRIL
+393 FMDGFRQIL
-402 KNGKN
+402 KGGKN
-407 AHVTDFE
+407 AYITDFE

-423 WDLARREKVK
+423 WDFARREKIK

-444 LDKDKAE
+444 LEKDKAE

-507 VPEAPA
+507 VPEPPA

-624 VGHLKFMGPEDDHPY
+624 VGHLKFMGPEDNHPY

-674 KKEDE
+674 KKEDV

-687 SKVNSHLQRLM
+687 SKVNAHLQTLM

-717 LLEETTKPKAAVPI
+717 LLEETTKPKATVPI

-784 HKKLPSLKERIQK
+784 HKKLPSLKQRIEK

-823 RITIAWCKKHE
+823 RITIAWCKKNE

-862 DLSYNIERDPGAH
+862 DLSYNIEIDAGAH

>member
-1 MCFCVHHQRAKASK
+1 
-15 KKKKTKKKKTK
+15 

-34 DDDVPLAMRA
+34 DDDDVPLARRA
-44 QTAAATTAPPAEK
+44 IPAATKAAPAPGAPA
-57 PASVVGVV
+57 PAAPALAPAPVV

-73 QSSSVPTAPAPAATA
+73 HSNGSAPSTTTTAPVIEKKSAPPTGTATA
-88 SAFVQKPAVK
+88 VGPK
-98 AGDDDALVKQPAAV
+98 PAAV
-112 AKTMAPAGVAASN
+112 TGPPPTSKTN
-125 GGANNNGSGFV
+125 GGSGFI
-136 IPKRPRTDS
+136 IPKRPRADS

-157 AKAVER
+157 AKAVEQA
-163 TKILPPTAPAAAAG
+163 KKAPPVSSSAPNAPSS
-177 GTGGAGGGGGGGG
+177 GG

-195 KAKPMV
+195 KSKPMV
-201 PEAVRPVQSRP
+201 PEVVRPVQSRP
-212 MMVPQIAKNPN
+212 MMVPQIAKNSN
-223 VAAASKGGRPVDS
+223 VAAAAMNKGRPVDS

-245 AQKKKSLDSEKR
+245 AQKKLKLDSEKR
-257 TKEEREKRRREKK
+257 SKEERERRRREKK

-281 EERRRREAERLGGGR
+281 EERRRREAERLGAGR
-296 HTVKLNSSSGVKK
+296 HTVKLNSTSGVKK
-309 KKISSGGGSSRRVSA
+309 KSSNGGSSRRAS
-324 GGNGKGSEIMW
+324 GGGGKGSEIMW

-352 GVPLTYDGKDVHLEP
+352 GVPLTYDGKDVYLEP

-393 FMDGFKRIL
+393 FMDGFRQIL
-402 KNGKN
+402 KGGKN
-407 AHVTDFE
+407 AYITDFE

-423 WDLARREKVK
+423 WDFARREKIK

-444 LDKDKAE
+444 LEKDKAE

-507 VPEAPA
+507 VPEPPA

-624 VGHLKFMGPEDDHPY
+624 VGHLKFMGPEDNHPY

-674 KKEDE
+674 KKGDV

-687 SKVNSHLQRLM
+687 SKVNAHLQTLM

-717 LLEETTKPKAAVPI
+717 LLEETTKPKATVPI

-784 HKKLPSLKERIQK
+784 HKKLPSLKQRIEK

-823 RITIAWCKKHE
+823 RITIAWCKKNE

-862 DLSYNIERDPGAH
+862 DLSYNIEIDVGAH

>member
-1 MCFCVHHQRAKASK
+1 
-15 KKKKTKKKKTK
+15 

-34 DDDVPLAMRA
+34 DDDDVPLARRA
-44 QTAAATTAPPAEK
+44 IPAATKAAPAPGAPA
-57 PASVVGVV
+57 PAAPALAPAPVV

-73 QSSSVPTAPAPAATA
+73 HSNGSAPSTTTTAPVIEKKSAPPPVTATA
-88 SAFVQKPAVK
+88 VGPK
-98 AGDDDALVKQPAAV
+98 PAAV
-112 AKTMAPAGVAASN
+112 TGPPPTSKTN
-125 GGANNNGSGFV
+125 GGSGFI
-136 IPKRPRTDS
+136 IPKRPRADS

-157 AKAVER
+157 AKAVEQA
-163 TKILPPTAPAAAAG
+163 KKAPPVSSSAPNAPSS
-177 GTGGAGGGGGGGG
+177 GG

-195 KAKPMV
+195 KSKPMV
-201 PEAVRPVQSRP
+201 PEVVRPVQSRP
-212 MMVPQIAKNPN
+212 MMVPQIAKNSN
-223 VAAASKGGRPVDS
+223 VAAAAMNKGRPVDS

-245 AQKKKSLDSEKR
+245 AQKKLKLDSEKR
-257 TKEEREKRRREKK
+257 SKEERERRRREKK

-281 EERRRREAERLGGGR
+281 EERRRREAERLGAGR
-296 HTVKLNSSSGVKK
+296 HTVKLNSTSGVKK
-309 KKISSGGGSSRRVSA
+309 KSGNGGSSRRAS
-324 GGNGKGSEIMW
+324 GGGGKGSEIMW

-352 GVPLTYDGKDVHLEP
+352 GVPLTYDGKDVYLEP

-393 FMDGFKRIL
+393 FMDGFRQIL
-402 KNGKN
+402 KGGKN
-407 AHVTDFE
+407 AYITDFE

-423 WDLARREKVK
+423 WDFARREKIK

-444 LDKDKAE
+444 LEKDKAE

-507 VPEAPA
+507 VPEPPA

-624 VGHLKFMGPEDDHPY
+624 VGHLKFMGPEDNHPY

-674 KKEDE
+674 KKEDV

-687 SKVNSHLQRLM
+687 SKVNAHLQTLM

-717 LLEETTKPKAAVPI
+717 LLEETTKPKATVPI

-784 HKKLPSLKERIQK
+784 HKKLPSLKQRIEK

-823 RITIAWCKKHE
+823 RITIAWCKKNE

-862 DLSYNIERDPGAH
+862 DLSYNIEIDAGAH

>member
-1 MCFCVHHQRAKASK
+1 
-15 KKKKTKKKKTK
+15 

-98 AGDDDALVKQPAAV
+98 AFGDDDALVKQPAAV

-136 IPKRPRTDS
+136 IPKRPRADS

-190 GVVIP
+190 GGVVIP

-201 PEAVRPVQSRP
+201 PEA
-212 MMVPQIAKNPN
+212 
-223 VAAASKGGRPVDS
+223 
-236 SDSDDDAPL
+236 
-245 AQKKKSLDSEKR
+245 
-257 TKEEREKRRREKK
+257 
-270 ERKRKRKEKRR
+270 RR

-687 SKVNSHLQRLM
+687 SKVNSHLQTLM

>member
-1 MCFCVHHQRAKASK
+1 
-15 KKKKTKKKKTK
+15 

-34 DDDVPLAMRA
+34 DDDDVPLAQRVVV
-44 QTAAATTAPPAEK
+44 AAAAPPAPAPPSGGGGNEEEK
-57 PASVVGVV
+57 KPEVVVAPAPAAVPVVV

-73 QSSSVPTAPAPAATA
+73 QSPTTNNTKSAAPAPAAA
-88 SAFVQKPAVK
+88 EAP
-98 AGDDDALVKQPAAV
+98 KQPAA
-112 AKTMAPAGVAASN
+112 AAPASAN
-125 GGANNNGSGFV
+125 GGSGGGFV
-136 IPKRPRTDS
+136 IPKRPRADS

-157 AKAVER
+157 AKAVEQA
-163 TKILPPTAPAAAAG
+163 KKPPSAATTGAPTSAG
-177 GTGGAGGGGGGGG
+177 KGEG

-195 KAKPMV
+195 KAKPAV
-201 PEAVRPVQSRP
+201 PEVVRPVQSRP

-257 TKEEREKRRREKK
+257 TKEERERRRREKK

-309 KKISSGGGSSRRVSA
+309 KKSSSGGSSRRASA
-324 GGNGKGSEIMW
+324 GGNGKGQEIMW
-335 TQLEHH
+335 TQLEHQ

-352 GVPLTYDGKDVHLEP
+352 GVPLTYDGKDVYLEP

-393 FMDGFKRIL
+393 FMDGFRRIL
-402 KNGKN
+402 KGGKN
-407 AHVTDFE
+407 AHITDFE

-444 LDKDKAE
+444 LEKDKAE

-507 VPEAPA
+507 VPEPPA

-624 VGHLKFMGPEDDHPY
+624 VGHLKFMGPDDDHPY

-687 SKVNSHLQRLM
+687 SKVNSHLQTLM

-731 MKSTYDEAN
+731 MKATYDEAN

-758 AGMDKLNDKKKELEK
+758 AGMDKLNDKKKDLEK
-773 EMKELRKADKN
+773 ELKELRKADKN
-784 HKKLPSLKERIQK
+784 HKKIPSLKERIEK
-797 LKLQM
+797 LKIQM

-823 RITIAWCKKHE
+823 RITIAWCKKNE

-862 DLSYNIERDPGAH
+862 DLSYNIEKDPGAH

>member
-1 MCFCVHHQRAKASK
+1 
-15 KKKKTKKKKTK
+15 

-34 DDDVPLAMRA
+34 DDDDVPLARRA
-44 QTAAATTAPPAEK
+44 IPAATKAAPAPGAPA
-57 PASVVGVV
+57 PAAPALAPAPVV

-73 QSSSVPTAPAPAATA
+73 HSNGSAPSTTTTAPVIEKKSAPPPGTATA
-88 SAFVQKPAVK
+88 VGPK
-98 AGDDDALVKQPAAV
+98 PAAV
-112 AKTMAPAGVAASN
+112 TGPPPTSKTN
-125 GGANNNGSGFV
+125 GGSGFI
-136 IPKRPRTDS
+136 IPKRPRADS

-157 AKAVER
+157 AKAVEQA
-163 TKILPPTAPAAAAG
+163 KKAPPVSSSAPNAPSS
-177 GTGGAGGGGGGGG
+177 GG

-195 KAKPMV
+195 KSKPMV
-201 PEAVRPVQSRP
+201 PEVVRPVQSRP
-212 MMVPQIAKNPN
+212 MMVPQIAKNSN
-223 VAAASKGGRPVDS
+223 VAAAAMNKGRPVDS

-245 AQKKKSLDSEKR
+245 AQKKLKLDSEKR
-257 TKEEREKRRREKK
+257 SKEERERRRREKK

-281 EERRRREAERLGGGR
+281 EERRRREAERLGAGR
-296 HTVKLNSSSGVKK
+296 HTIKLNSTSGVKK
-309 KKISSGGGSSRRVSA
+309 KSSNGGSSRRAS
-324 GGNGKGSEIMW
+324 GGGGKGSEIMW

-352 GVPLTYDGKDVHLEP
+352 GVPLTYDGKDVYLEP

-393 FMDGFKRIL
+393 FMDGFRQIL
-402 KNGKN
+402 KGGKN
-407 AHVTDFE
+407 AYITDFE

-423 WDLARREKVK
+423 WDFARREKIK

-444 LDKDKAE
+444 LEKDKAE
-451 EKYMWATM
+451 EKYMWASM

-507 VPEAPA
+507 VPEPPA

-624 VGHLKFMGPEDDHPY
+624 VGHLKFMGPEDNHPY

-674 KKEDE
+674 KKEDV

-687 SKVNSHLQRLM
+687 SKVNAHLQTLM

-717 LLEETTKPKAAVPI
+717 LLEETTKPKATVPI

-784 HKKLPSLKERIQK
+784 HKKLPSLKQRIEK

-823 RITIAWCKKHE
+823 RITIAWCKKNE

-862 DLSYNIERDPGAH
+862 DLSYNIEIDAGAH

>member
-1 MCFCVHHQRAKASK
+1 LARRAI
-15 KKKKTKKKKTK
+15 
-26 MPVLDSSS
+26 P
-34 DDDVPLAMRA
+34 
-44 QTAAATTAPPAEK
+44 AATKAAPAPGAPA
-57 PASVVGVV
+57 PAAPALAPAPVV

-73 QSSSVPTAPAPAATA
+73 HSNGSAPSTTTTAPVIEKKSAPPPGTATA
-88 SAFVQKPAVK
+88 VGPK
-98 AGDDDALVKQPAAV
+98 PAAV
-112 AKTMAPAGVAASN
+112 TGPPPTSKTN
-125 GGANNNGSGFV
+125 GGSGFI
-136 IPKRPRTDS
+136 IPKRPRADS

-157 AKAVER
+157 AKAVEQA
-163 TKILPPTAPAAAAG
+163 KKAPPVSSSAPNAPSS
-177 GTGGAGGGGGGGG
+177 GG

-195 KAKPMV
+195 KSKPMV
-201 PEAVRPVQSRP
+201 PEVVRPVQSRP
-212 MMVPQIAKNPN
+212 MMVPQIAKNSN
-223 VAAASKGGRPVDS
+223 VAAAAMNKGRPVDS

-245 AQKKKSLDSEKR
+245 AQKKLKLDSEKR
-257 TKEEREKRRREKK
+257 SKEERERRRREKK

-281 EERRRREAERLGGGR
+281 EERRRREAERLGAGR
-296 HTVKLNSSSGVKK
+296 HTVKLNSTSGVKK
-309 KKISSGGGSSRRVSA
+309 KSSNGGSSRRAS
-324 GGNGKGSEIMW
+324 GGGGKGSEIMW

-352 GVPLTYDGKDVHLEP
+352 GVPLTYDGKDVYLEP

-393 FMDGFKRIL
+393 FMDGFRQIL
-402 KNGKN
+402 KGGKN
-407 AHVTDFE
+407 AYITDFE

-423 WDLARREKVK
+423 WDFARREKIK

-444 LDKDKAE
+444 LEKDKAE

-507 VPEAPA
+507 VPEPPA

-624 VGHLKFMGPEDDHPY
+624 VGHLKFMGPEDNHPY

-674 KKEDE
+674 KKEDV

-687 SKVNSHLQRLM
+687 SKVNAHLQTLM

-717 LLEETTKPKAAVPI
+717 LLEETTKPKATVPI

-784 HKKLPSLKERIQK
+784 HKKLPSLKQRIEK

-823 RITIAWCKKHE
+823 RITIAWCKKNE

-862 DLSYNIERDPGAH
+862 DLSYNIEIDAGAH

>member
-1 MCFCVHHQRAKASK
+1 
-15 KKKKTKKKKTK
+15 

-34 DDDVPLAMRA
+34 DDDDVPLARRA
-44 QTAAATTAPPAEK
+44 IPAATKAAPAPGAPA
-57 PASVVGVV
+57 PAAPALAPAPVV

-73 QSSSVPTAPAPAATA
+73 HSNGSAPSTTTTAPVIEKKSAPPTGTATA
-88 SAFVQKPAVK
+88 VGPK
-98 AGDDDALVKQPAAV
+98 PAAV
-112 AKTMAPAGVAASN
+112 TGPPPTSKTN
-125 GGANNNGSGFV
+125 GGSGFI
-136 IPKRPRTDS
+136 IPKRPRADS

-157 AKAVER
+157 AKAVEQA
-163 TKILPPTAPAAAAG
+163 KKAPPVSSSAPNAPSS
-177 GTGGAGGGGGGGG
+177 GG

-195 KAKPMV
+195 KSKPMV
-201 PEAVRPVQSRP
+201 PEVVRPVQSRP
-212 MMVPQIAKNPN
+212 MMVPQIAKNSN
-223 VAAASKGGRPVDS
+223 VAAAAMNKGRPVDS

-245 AQKKKSLDSEKR
+245 AQKKLKLDSEKR
-257 TKEEREKRRREKK
+257 SKEERERRRREKK

-281 EERRRREAERLGGGR
+281 EERRRREAERLGAGR
-296 HTVKLNSSSGVKK
+296 HTVKLNSTSGVKK
-309 KKISSGGGSSRRVSA
+309 KSSNGGSSRRAS
-324 GGNGKGSEIMW
+324 GGGGKGSEIMW

-352 GVPLTYDGKDVHLEP
+352 GVPLTYDGKDVYLEP

-393 FMDGFKRIL
+393 FMDGFRQIL
-402 KNGKN
+402 KGGKN
-407 AHVTDFE
+407 AYITDFE

-423 WDLARREKVK
+423 WDFARREKIK

-444 LDKDKAE
+444 LEKDKAE

-507 VPEAPA
+507 VPEPPA

-624 VGHLKFMGPEDDHPY
+624 VGHLKFMGPEDNHPY

-674 KKEDE
+674 KKGDV

-687 SKVNSHLQRLM
+687 SKVNAHLQTLM

-717 LLEETTKPKAAVPI
+717 LLEETTKPKATVPI

-784 HKKLPSLKERIQK
+784 HKKLPSLKQRIEK

-823 RITIAWCKKHE
+823 RITIAWCKKNE

-862 DLSYNIERDPGAH
+862 DLSYNIEIDAGAH

>member
-1 MCFCVHHQRAKASK
+1 
-15 KKKKTKKKKTK
+15 

-34 DDDVPLAMRA
+34 DDDDVPLARRA
-44 QTAAATTAPPAEK
+44 IPAATKAAPAPGAPA
-57 PASVVGVV
+57 PAAPALAPAPVV

-73 QSSSVPTAPAPAATA
+73 HSNGSAPSTTTTAPVIEKKSAPPPGTATA
-88 SAFVQKPAVK
+88 VGPK
-98 AGDDDALVKQPAAV
+98 PAAV
-112 AKTMAPAGVAASN
+112 TGPPPTSKTN
-125 GGANNNGSGFV
+125 GGSGFI
-136 IPKRPRTDS
+136 IPKRPRADS

-157 AKAVER
+157 AKAVEQA
-163 TKILPPTAPAAAAG
+163 KKAPPVSSSAPNAPSS
-177 GTGGAGGGGGGGG
+177 GG

-195 KAKPMV
+195 KSKPMV
-201 PEAVRPVQSRP
+201 PEVVRPVQSRP
-212 MMVPQIAKNPN
+212 MMVPQIAKNSN
-223 VAAASKGGRPVDS
+223 VAAAAMNKGRPVDS

-245 AQKKKSLDSEKR
+245 AQKKLKLDSEKR
-257 TKEEREKRRREKK
+257 SKEERERRRREKK

-281 EERRRREAERLGGGR
+281 EERRREAERLGAGR
-296 HTVKLNSSSGVKK
+296 HTVKLNSTSGVKK
-309 KKISSGGGSSRRVSA
+309 KSSNGGSSRRAS
-324 GGNGKGSEIMW
+324 GGGGKGSEIMW

-352 GVPLTYDGKDVHLEP
+352 GVPLTYDGKDVYLEP

-393 FMDGFKRIL
+393 FMDGFRQIL
-402 KNGKN
+402 KGGKN
-407 AHVTDFE
+407 AYITDFE

-423 WDLARREKVK
+423 WDFARREKIK

-444 LDKDKAE
+444 LEKDKAE

-507 VPEAPA
+507 VPEPPA

-624 VGHLKFMGPEDDHPY
+624 VGHLKFMGPEDNHPY

-674 KKEDE
+674 KKEDV

-687 SKVNSHLQRLM
+687 SKVNAHLQTLM

-717 LLEETTKPKAAVPI
+717 LLEETTKPKATVPI

-784 HKKLPSLKERIQK
+784 HKKLPSLKQRIEK

-823 RITIAWCKKHE
+823 RITIAWCKKNE

-862 DLSYNIERDPGAH
+862 DLSYNIEIDAGAH

>member
-1 MCFCVHHQRAKASK
+1 
-15 KKKKTKKKKTK
+15 

-34 DDDVPLAMRA
+34 DDDDVPLARRA
-44 QTAAATTAPPAEK
+44 IPAATKAAPAPGAPA
-57 PASVVGVV
+57 PAAPALAPAPVV

-73 QSSSVPTAPAPAATA
+73 HSNGSAPSTTTTAPVIEKKSAPPPGTATA
-88 SAFVQKPAVK
+88 VGPK
-98 AGDDDALVKQPAAV
+98 PAAV
-112 AKTMAPAGVAASN
+112 TGPPPTSKTN
-125 GGANNNGSGFV
+125 GGSGFI
-136 IPKRPRTDS
+136 IPKRPRADS

-157 AKAVER
+157 AKAVEQA
-163 TKILPPTAPAAAAG
+163 KKAPPVSSSAPNAPSS
-177 GTGGAGGGGGGGG
+177 GG

-195 KAKPMV
+195 KSKPMV
-201 PEAVRPVQSRP
+201 PEVVRPVQSRP
-212 MMVPQIAKNPN
+212 MMVPQIAKNSN
-223 VAAASKGGRPVDS
+223 VAAAAMNKGRPVDS

-245 AQKKKSLDSEKR
+245 AQKKLKLDSEKR
-257 TKEEREKRRREKK
+257 SKEERERRRREKK

-281 EERRRREAERLGGGR
+281 EERRRREAERLGAGR
-296 HTVKLNSSSGVKK
+296 HTIKLNSTSGVKK
-309 KKISSGGGSSRRVSA
+309 KSSNGGSSRRAS
-324 GGNGKGSEIMW
+324 GGGGKGSEIMW

-352 GVPLTYDGKDVHLEP
+352 GVPLTYDGKDVYLEP

-393 FMDGFKRIL
+393 FMDGFRQIL
-402 KNGKN
+402 KGGKN
-407 AHVTDFE
+407 AYITDFE

-423 WDLARREKVK
+423 WDFARREKIK

-444 LDKDKAE
+444 LEKDKAE

-507 VPEAPA
+507 VPEPPA

-624 VGHLKFMGPEDDHPY
+624 VGHLKFMGPEDNHPY

-674 KKEDE
+674 KKEDV

-687 SKVNSHLQRLM
+687 SKVNAHLQTLM

-717 LLEETTKPKAAVPI
+717 LLEETTKPKATVPI

-784 HKKLPSLKERIQK
+784 HKKLPSLKQRIEK

-823 RITIAWCKKHE
+823 RITIAWCKKNE

-862 DLSYNIERDPGAH
+862 DLSYNIEIDAGAH

>member
-1 MCFCVHHQRAKASK
+1 
-15 KKKKTKKKKTK
+15 

-34 DDDVPLAMRA
+34 DDDDVPLARRA
-44 QTAAATTAPPAEK
+44 IPAATKAAPAPGAPA
-57 PASVVGVV
+57 PAAPALAPAPVV

-73 QSSSVPTAPAPAATA
+73 HSNGSAPSTTTTAPVIEKKSAPPPGTATA
-88 SAFVQKPAVK
+88 VGPK
-98 AGDDDALVKQPAAV
+98 PAAV
-112 AKTMAPAGVAASN
+112 TGPPPTSKTN
-125 GGANNNGSGFV
+125 GGSGFI
-136 IPKRPRTDS
+136 IPKRPRADS

-157 AKAVER
+157 AKAVEQA
-163 TKILPPTAPAAAAG
+163 KKAPPVSSSAPNAPSS
-177 GTGGAGGGGGGGG
+177 GG

-195 KAKPMV
+195 KSKPMV
-201 PEAVRPVQSRP
+201 PEVVRPVQSRP
-212 MMVPQIAKNPN
+212 MMVPQIAKNSN
-223 VAAASKGGRPVDS
+223 VAAAAMNKGRPVDS

-245 AQKKKSLDSEKR
+245 AQKKLKLDSEKR
-257 TKEEREKRRREKK
+257 SKEEREWRRREKK

-281 EERRRREAERLGGGR
+281 EERRRREAERLGAGR
-296 HTVKLNSSSGVKK
+296 HTVKLNSTSGVKK
-309 KKISSGGGSSRRVSA
+309 KSSNGGSSRRAS
-324 GGNGKGSEIMW
+324 GGGGKGSEIMW

-352 GVPLTYDGKDVHLEP
+352 GVPLTYDGKDVYLEP

-393 FMDGFKRIL
+393 FMDGFRQIL
-402 KNGKN
+402 KGGKN
-407 AHVTDFE
+407 AYITDFE

-423 WDLARREKVK
+423 WDFARREKIK

-444 LDKDKAE
+444 LEKDKAE

-507 VPEAPA
+507 VPEPPA

-624 VGHLKFMGPEDDHPY
+624 VGHLKFMGPEDNHPY

-674 KKEDE
+674 KKEDV

-687 SKVNSHLQRLM
+687 SKVNAHLQTLM

-717 LLEETTKPKAAVPI
+717 LLEETTKPKATVPI

-784 HKKLPSLKERIQK
+784 HKKLPSLKQRIEK

-823 RITIAWCKKHE
+823 RITIAWCKKNE

-862 DLSYNIERDPGAH
+862 DLSYNIEIDAGAH

>member
-1 MCFCVHHQRAKASK
+1 
-15 KKKKTKKKKTK
+15 

-34 DDDVPLAMRA
+34 DDDDVPLARRA
-44 QTAAATTAPPAEK
+44 IPAATKAAPAPGASAPAA
-57 PASVVGVV
+57 PALAPAPVV

-73 QSSSVPTAPAPAATA
+73 HSNGSAPSTTTTAPVIEKKSAPPPGTATA
-88 SAFVQKPAVK
+88 VGPK
-98 AGDDDALVKQPAAV
+98 PAAV
-112 AKTMAPAGVAASN
+112 TGPPPTSKTN
-125 GGANNNGSGFV
+125 GGSGFI
-136 IPKRPRTDS
+136 IPKRPRADS

-157 AKAVER
+157 AKAVEQA
-163 TKILPPTAPAAAAG
+163 KKAPPVSSSAPNAPSS
-177 GTGGAGGGGGGGG
+177 GG

-195 KAKPMV
+195 KSKPMV
-201 PEAVRPVQSRP
+201 PEVVRPVQSRP
-212 MMVPQIAKNPN
+212 MMVPQIAKNSN
-223 VAAASKGGRPVDS
+223 VAAAAMNKGRPVDS

-245 AQKKKSLDSEKR
+245 AQKKLKLDSEKR
-257 TKEEREKRRREKK
+257 SKEERERRRREKK

-281 EERRRREAERLGGGR
+281 EERRRREAERLGAGR
-296 HTVKLNSSSGVKK
+296 HTVKLNSTSGVKK
-309 KKISSGGGSSRRVSA
+309 KSSNGGSSRRAS
-324 GGNGKGSEIMW
+324 GGGGKGSEIMW

-352 GVPLTYDGKDVHLEP
+352 GVPLTYDGKDVYLEP

-393 FMDGFKRIL
+393 FMDGFRQIL
-402 KNGKN
+402 KGGKN
-407 AHVTDFE
+407 AYITDFE

-423 WDLARREKVK
+423 WDFARREKIK

-444 LDKDKAE
+444 LEKDKAE

-507 VPEAPA
+507 VPEPPA

-624 VGHLKFMGPEDDHPY
+624 VGHLKFMGPEDNHPY

-674 KKEDE
+674 KKEDV

-687 SKVNSHLQRLM
+687 SKVNAHLQTLM

-717 LLEETTKPKAAVPI
+717 LLEETTKPKATVPI

-784 HKKLPSLKERIQK
+784 HKKLPSLKQRIEK

-823 RITIAWCKKHE
+823 RITIAWCKKNE

-862 DLSYNIERDPGAH
+862 DLSYNIEIDAGAH

>member
-1 MCFCVHHQRAKASK
+1 
-15 KKKKTKKKKTK
+15 

-34 DDDVPLAMRA
+34 DDDDVPLARRA
-44 QTAAATTAPPAEK
+44 IPAATKAAPAPGAPA
-57 PASVVGVV
+57 PAAPALAPAPVV

-73 QSSSVPTAPAPAATA
+73 HSNGSAPSTTTTAPVIEKKSAPPPGTATA
-88 SAFVQKPAVK
+88 VGPK
-98 AGDDDALVKQPAAV
+98 PAAV
-112 AKTMAPAGVAASN
+112 TGPPPTSKTN
-125 GGANNNGSGFV
+125 GGSGFI
-136 IPKRPRTDS
+136 IPKRPRADS

-157 AKAVER
+157 AKAVEQA
-163 TKILPPTAPAAAAG
+163 KKAPPVSSSAPNAPSS
-177 GTGGAGGGGGGGG
+177 GG

-195 KAKPMV
+195 KSKPMV
-201 PEAVRPVQSRP
+201 PEVVRPVQSRP
-212 MMVPQIAKNPN
+212 MMVPQIAKNSN
-223 VAAASKGGRPVDS
+223 VAAAAMNKGRPVDS

-245 AQKKKSLDSEKR
+245 AQKKLKLDSEKR
-257 TKEEREKRRREKK
+257 SKEERERRRREKK

-281 EERRRREAERLGGGR
+281 EERRRREAERLGAGR
-296 HTVKLNSSSGVKK
+296 HTVKLNSTSGVKK
-309 KKISSGGGSSRRVSA
+309 KSGNGGSSRRAS
-324 GGNGKGSEIMW
+324 GGGGKGSEIMW

-352 GVPLTYDGKDVHLEP
+352 GVPLTYDGKDVYLEP

-393 FMDGFKRIL
+393 FMDGFRQIL
-402 KNGKN
+402 KGGKN
-407 AHVTDFE
+407 AYITDFE

-423 WDLARREKVK
+423 WDFARREKIK

-444 LDKDKAE
+444 LEKDKAE

-507 VPEAPA
+507 VPEPPA

-624 VGHLKFMGPEDDHPY
+624 VGHLKFMGPEDNHPY

-674 KKEDE
+674 KKEDV

-687 SKVNSHLQRLM
+687 SKVNAHLQTLM

-717 LLEETTKPKAAVPI
+717 LLEETTKPKATVPI

-784 HKKLPSLKERIQK
+784 HKKLPSLKQRIEK

-823 RITIAWCKKHE
+823 RITIAWCKKNE

-862 DLSYNIERDPGAH
+862 DLSYNIEIDAGAH

>member
-1 MCFCVHHQRAKASK
+1 
-15 KKKKTKKKKTK
+15 

-34 DDDVPLAMRA
+34 DDDDDVPLARRA
-44 QTAAATTAPPAEK
+44 IPAATNAASAPGAPA
-57 PASVVGVV
+57 PAAPVV

-73 QSSSVPTAPAPAATA
+73 HSNGASAPSTTTTAPVIEKKSAPPPGTATA
-88 SAFVQKPAVK
+88 VGPK
-98 AGDDDALVKQPAAV
+98 
-112 AKTMAPAGVAASN
+112 PAGVTAPPPASN
-125 GGANNNGSGFV
+125 TNGGSGFI
-136 IPKRPRTDS
+136 IPKRPRADS

-157 AKAVER
+157 AKAVEQA
-163 TKILPPTAPAAAAG
+163 KKAPPPVSSSAPNAPSS
-177 GTGGAGGGGGGGG
+177 GG

-195 KAKPMV
+195 KSKPMV
-201 PEAVRPVQSRP
+201 PEVVRPVQSRP
-212 MMVPQIAKNPN
+212 MMVPQIAKNSN
-223 VAAASKGGRPVDS
+223 VAAAATNKGRPVDS

-245 AQKKKSLDSEKR
+245 AQKKLKLDSEKR
-257 TKEEREKRRREKK
+257 SKEERERRRREKK

-281 EERRRREAERLGGGR
+281 EERRRREAERLGAGR
-296 HTVKLNSSSGVKK
+296 HTVKLNSTSGMKK
-309 KKISSGGGSSRRVSA
+309 KSSNGGSSRRAS
-324 GGNGKGSEIMW
+324 GGGGKGSEIMW

-352 GVPLTYDGKDVHLEP
+352 GVPLTYDGKDVYLEP

-393 FMDGFKRIL
+393 FMDGFRQLL
-402 KNGKN
+402 KGGKN
-407 AHVTDFE
+407 AHITDFE

-423 WDLARREKVK
+423 WDFARREKIK

-444 LDKDKAE
+444 LEKDKAE

-507 VPEAPA
+507 VPEPPA

-624 VGHLKFMGPEDDHPY
+624 VGHLKFMGPEDNHPY

-674 KKEDE
+674 KKEDV

-687 SKVNSHLQRLM
+687 SKVNAHLQTLM

-717 LLEETTKPKAAVPI
+717 LLEETTKPKATVPI

-784 HKKLPSLKERIQK
+784 HKKLPSLKQRIEK

-823 RITIAWCKKHE
+823 RITIAWCKKNE

-862 DLSYNIERDPGAH
+862 DLSYNIELDSGAH

>member
-1 MCFCVHHQRAKASK
+1 
-15 KKKKTKKKKTK
+15 

-34 DDDVPLAMRA
+34 DDDDVPLARRA
-44 QTAAATTAPPAEK
+44 IPAATKAAPAPGAPA
-57 PASVVGVV
+57 PAAPALAPAPVV

-73 QSSSVPTAPAPAATA
+73 HSNGSAPSTTTTAPVIEKKSAPPPGTATA
-88 SAFVQKPAVK
+88 VGPK
-98 AGDDDALVKQPAAV
+98 PAAV
-112 AKTMAPAGVAASN
+112 TGPPPTSKTN
-125 GGANNNGSGFV
+125 GGSGFI
-136 IPKRPRTDS
+136 IPKRPRADS

-157 AKAVER
+157 AKAVEQA
-163 TKILPPTAPAAAAG
+163 KKAPPVSSSAPNAPSS
-177 GTGGAGGGGGGGG
+177 GG

-195 KAKPMV
+195 KSKPMV
-201 PEAVRPVQSRP
+201 PEVVRPVQSRP
-212 MMVPQIAKNPN
+212 MMVPQIAKNSN
-223 VAAASKGGRPVDS
+223 VAAAAMNKGRPVDS

-245 AQKKKSLDSEKR
+245 AQKKLKLDSEKR
-257 TKEEREKRRREKK
+257 SKEERERRRREKK

-281 EERRRREAERLGGGR
+281 EERRRREAERLGAGR
-296 HTVKLNSSSGVKK
+296 HTVKLNSTSGVKK
-309 KKISSGGGSSRRVSA
+309 KSSNGGSSRRVS
-324 GGNGKGSEIMW
+324 GGGGKGSEIMW

-352 GVPLTYDGKDVHLEP
+352 GVPLTYDGKDVYLEP

-393 FMDGFKRIL
+393 FMDGFRQIL
-402 KNGKN
+402 KGGKN
-407 AHVTDFE
+407 AYITDFE

-423 WDLARREKVK
+423 WDFARREKIK

-444 LDKDKAE
+444 LEKDKAE

-507 VPEAPA
+507 VPEPPA

-624 VGHLKFMGPEDDHPY
+624 VGHLKFMGPEDNHPY

-674 KKEDE
+674 KKEDV

-687 SKVNSHLQRLM
+687 SKVNAHLQTLM

-717 LLEETTKPKAAVPI
+717 LLEETTKPKATVPI

-784 HKKLPSLKERIQK
+784 HKKLPSLKQRIEK

-823 RITIAWCKKHE
+823 RITIAWCKKNE

-862 DLSYNIERDPGAH
+862 DLSYNIEIDAGAH